1 MLGAQ
6 HELINSR
13 QLYHLELDGGQC
25 QLAAPA
31 AALTPFIDYYWVLSI
46 DQPQLQLEVIPDT
59 AIELVMSP
67 DLPDFAALYLPV
79 PKPFEIALEGPIH
92 YSGVCFRSERAA
104 EIFAQPFHSLGKLCM
119 GAETIDA
126 LGIQTLVASLQQ
138 VTDPTRVA
146 AIANEFWLSRLAE
159 SNAKSDIQSNADAR
173 SLSEPHAQERAG
185 RQPHAR
191 ISHRQMIAA
200 LEETAGAGSIAQIS
214 STLGISERQ
223 FRRLSGDLF
232 GLSPKQLQN
241 TLRLQAALAE
251 LFRCEPRQLLDLYYD
266 DSHRIRELKRL
277 TGCTPKQIRRMAEK
291 YNNR

>member
-1 MLGAQ
+1 VLGAQ
-6 HELINSR
+6 HQLINSR

-31 AALTPFIDYYWVLSI
+31 EELTPFVDYYWVLSI
-46 DQPQLQLEVIPDT
+46 DQPQLRLEVIPDT
-59 AIELVMSP
+59 AVELVMSP

-79 PKPFEIALEGPIH
+79 SKPFEIALEGPIH

-104 EIFAQPFHSLGKLCM
+104 EILAQPFQSLGQLCM
-119 GAETIDA
+119 GVETIDA
-126 LGIQTLVASLQQ
+126 LGIHALVASLQQ
-138 VTDPTRVA
+138 VTDPSRVA
-146 AIANEFWLSRLAE
+146 AIANAFWQSRLQE
-159 SNAKSDIQSNADAR
+159 NNAAAR
-173 SLSEPHAQERAG
+173 SGSVSGSEEGAAHT
-185 RQPHAR
+185 R
-191 ISHRQMIAA
+191 ISHHQMITA

-214 STLGISERQ
+214 HTLGISERQ

-241 TLRLQAALAE
+241 TLRLQSALTE